1 MNILLTKY
9 HARYR
14 TSLHRL
20 LAPTI
25 AAFLSLA
32 FQPKIHT
39 TARQMAYVSSGTKTK
54 VAMNPR
60 GSGGR
65 APSSS
70 GALPVLVLLVF
81 AVLALLLLLLS
92 SL

>member
-1 MNILLTKY
+1 
-9 HARYR
+9 
-14 TSLHRL
+14 
-20 LAPTI
+20 
-25 AAFLSLA
+25 
-32 FQPKIHT
+32 
-39 TARQMAYVSSGTKTK
+39 MAYVSSGTKTK

-65 APSSS
+65 VPSSS
-70 GALPVLVLLVF
+70 GALLVLVLLVF